1 MAGIHAESNN
11 HCIESIF
18 EDGVFHGHDK
28 MLQLSSNSVDP
39 RALSNSIEVPVQ
51 DLILLTQK
59 KEAAKCARK
68 ALKRKNT
75 RERAKAK
82 KIQVRSA
89 WEVVDAELNAMDG
102 DSFEEE
108 IFKEPEDH
116 EHRVEKI
123 AEYELEDGP
132 VRESE
137 AAILPVPAAV
147 VPPESGRARQ
157 TRQKVVFEPHSGC
170 SAGCCCPIVNT
181 FSSSKAGRKKSK
193 KNAIELIR
201 QPKIRRVLRTIL

>member
-1 MAGIHAESNN
+1 M
-11 HCIESIF
+11 
-18 EDGVFHGHDK
+18 
-28 MLQLSSNSVDP
+28 SNSV
-39 RALSNSIEVPVQ
+39 EVPVA
-51 DLILLTQK
+51 DSISLTHK

-68 ALKRKNT
+68 AFKRKNT
-75 RERAKAK
+75 RERAEDK

-89 WEVVDAELNAMDG
+89 WEDFDAELNAMDG

-108 IFKEPEDH
+108 IFNEPEDH

-137 AAILPVPAAV
+137 AAIMPVPAAV

-157 TRQKVVFEPHSGC
+157 TRQKVVFAPHSG
-170 SAGCCCPIVNT
+170 
-181 FSSSKAGRKKSK
+181 
-193 KNAIELIR
+193 
-201 QPKIRRVLRTIL
+201 